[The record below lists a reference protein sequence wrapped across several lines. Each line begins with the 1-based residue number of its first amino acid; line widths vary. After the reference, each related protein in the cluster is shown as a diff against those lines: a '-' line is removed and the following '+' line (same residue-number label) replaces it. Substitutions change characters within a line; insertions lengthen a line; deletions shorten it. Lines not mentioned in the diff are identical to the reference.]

1 MTVAEDTQLKDEK
14 IIDELVAAGQLAQQ
28 HYEANG
34 SQEVFDKAC
43 QAVAWVLMEPERNKQ
58 LAKLAVAET
67 GLGNVADKIKKNH
80 NKTLGLM
87 RDLKDVK
94 SFGHISDDKEKGLSS
109 YLRPKGVIAA
119 IVPSTNPLATPVN
132 NIINA
137 LKTGNAIIIAPSPK
151 GVKPARL
158 LLGYI
163 HDAIAKLGLP
173 AELVQ
178 MVPSPPSKLKTQKLM
193 QLADLVVV
201 TGSQSNVRAGY
212 MSGTP
217 AIGVGAGNVVTIID
231 ETADLNDAATKI
243 ATSKTFDNATSC
255 SSENSLVVVE
265 PIYDQMIAALANAG
279 GFLLN
284 DEQSQLLQSVHWQNG
299 KMTTTLLAQDID
311 KVLDATGLDKTA
323 PNNTQFLI
331 LPQSDIGPEY
341 PLTGEKMARFLSIHK
356 AANFEGA
363 VEKAIAIQSFQGAGH
378 SLGLHSADDER
389 ARYLAMRARTCRVIV
404 NQAHCFATGGFFNN
418 GMPFSLSM
426 GCGSWGGNSI
436 DENLNWSHFV
446 NRVNVVRVIPE
457 KKPELEDIF
466 ASYWDEFG
474 K

>member
-1 MTVAEDTQLKDEK
+1 MTGAEDTSC
-14 IIDELVAAGQLAQQ
+14 IDELVQAARAAQHQ
-28 HYEANG
+28 YETTG
-34 SQEVFDKAC
+34 SQALFDKAC
-43 QAVAWVLMEPERNKQ
+43 QAVAWTLMEPSRNEQ
-58 LAKLAVAET
+58 LSKLAVAET
-67 GLGNVADKIKKNH
+67 GLGNVADKIRKNH

-87 RDLKDVK
+87 RDLKDVR
-94 SFGHISDDKEKGLSS
+94 SFGHISDDTDKGLST

-151 GVKPARL
+151 GVKPATV

-163 HDAIAKLGLP
+163 HNALEQLGLP
-173 AELVQ
+173 PTLVQ
-178 MVPSPPSKLKTQKLM
+178 MVPVPPSKPKTQRLM
-193 QLADLVVV
+193 QLADMVVV

-231 ETADLNDAATKI
+231 ETADLQAAAAKI
-243 ATSKTFDNATSC
+243 AASKTFDNATSC
-255 SSENSLVVVE
+255 SSENSVIVVDAV
-265 PIYDQMIAALANAG
+265 YNKMCQALADEG
-279 GFLLN
+279 GFLL
-284 DEQSQLLQSVHWQNG
+284 DDTQSQHIQDIHWHNG
-299 KMTTTLLAQDID
+299 KMTTTLLAQNID
-311 KVLDATGLDKTA
+311 KVLQATGLDDSA
-323 PNNTQFLI
+323 PDNTRFLV
-331 LPQSDIGPEY
+331 LPQTEIGPHI
-341 PLTGEKMARFLSIHK
+341 PLTGEKMARFLSLHR
-356 AANFEGA
+356 AQNFDEA
-363 VEKAIAIQSFQGAGH
+363 VEKAIAIQSYQGAGH
-378 SLGLHSADDER
+378 SLGLHSNDDKR
-389 ARYLAMRARTCRVIV
+389 ARHLAMYAKTCRVIV

-446 NRVNVVRVIPE
+446 NHVNVVRVIPE
-457 KKPELEDIF
+457 NKPELDEIF
-466 ASYWDEFG
+466 ADYWGEFG